1 MIDVET
7 FGAEARMWLKAN
19 AEPRRTSSN
28 QPFEWGVG
36 SDTVSVFHVLS
47 FEDELAHVNR
57 GREWQQRKFDA
68 GYGAITWP
76 MEYGGAGLSG
86 AHARA
91 FRREEVEFATPGG
104 HELLGVTSTLI
115 APVIRTHGT
124 DDQKSRFIRA
134 LLRYEIVGCQL
145 FSEPGA
151 GSDLAALSTK
161 ATRDGDEWVLDGQ
174 KVWSSGAQFA
184 EWGLAITRHDPS
196 VPKHRGMTAFMVP
209 FAAPGVEIRPIR
221 QMSGGSSF
229 NEVFLSGVRL
239 SDNLRIGD
247 VGDGW
252 RVALTTLGFERGGD
266 GDGDGSGQ
274 VVGGSWEQLLG
285 LARWLGRTGDATT
298 RQDMAAMFTHLRL
311 IQWNGQRT
319 AAKARAGHTPGPEGS
334 IGRLHWT
341 QGLTR
346 MANVVSDLLGARLT
360 ADTGEW
366 GTFAWTEH
374 VTGAPGYRI
383 AGGSEEIQRNII
395 GERVLGLPLEP
406 RVDRDVPWSQIPK

>member
-1 MIDVET
+1 MIDVEVYAT
-7 FGAEARMWLKAN
+7 QARAWLDAN
-19 AEPRRTSSN
+19 AGPKRSGNRS
-28 QPFEWGVG
+28 FEWGVG
-36 SDTVSVFHVLS
+36 SDSVSVFHVLS
-47 FEDELAHVNR
+47 FGDELALVRR
-57 GREWQQRKFDA
+57 GREWQRCKFDA

-76 MEYGGAGLSG
+76 VEYGGAGLTG

-91 FRREEVEFATPGG
+91 FQREQAAFETPDG
-104 HELLGVTSTLI
+104 HEVLGVTLTLI
-115 APVIRTHGT
+115 APVMRAHGT
-124 DDQKSRFIRA
+124 EAQKHRFIGA
-134 LLRYEIVGCQL
+134 LLRNDVIGCQL

-151 GSDLAALSTK
+151 GSDLASLGTK
-161 ATRDGDEWVLDGQ
+161 AVRDGDEWVLDGQ

-196 VPKHRGMTAFMVP
+196 MPKHRGMTAFMVP
-209 FAAPGVEIRPIR
+209 FDAPGVEIRPIR

-239 SDNLRIGD
+239 PDELRIGD

-266 GDGDGSGQ
+266 GDGGGGGQ
-274 VVGGSWEQLLG
+274 RVGGSWDQVLG
-285 LARWLGRTGDATT
+285 LARRLARTADPTT
-298 RQDMAAMFTHLRL
+298 RQELAGLFTHLRL
-311 IQWNGQRT
+311 MQLNGGRT
-319 AAKARAGHTPGPEGS
+319 ASNAKAGQTPGPEGS
-334 IGRLHWT
+334 IGRLYWT
-341 QGLTR
+341 QSLTR
-346 MANVVSDLLGARLT
+346 IADVVSNLLGAALT
-360 ADTGEW
+360 ADSGEW

-383 AGGSEEIQRNII
+383 AGGSQEIQRNII